1 MKKEELK
8 EFQYL
13 CQKMLVSKMLDYVRE
28 HGEDVTDYER
38 NEFGLEDDEDCKIT
52 KVLNFVDNGGCC
64 FSLPNGVNIDEEFEC
79 DDLLEFQLKTEN
91 YITFYAVQCL
101 YIEEFNG
108 TEYLM
113 SYSLYN
119 GGLRF
124 LDDLSEPDHQSMLNE
139 SLEYVTMIANAILK
153 D

>member
-38 NEFGLEDDEDCKIT
+38 NEFGLEDSEERKVT
-52 KVLNFVDNGGCC
+52 KVLNFFDNGGCV
-64 FSLPNGVNIDEEFEC
+64 FTLNQGSYFV
-79 DDLLEFQLKTEN
+79 TH
-91 YITFYAVQCL
+91 AVHCL
-101 YIEEFNG
+101 YIEEFQG

-119 GGLRF
+119 EGTEY
-124 LDDLSEPDHQSMLNE
+124 DSDESEPDHDSLLNA
-139 SLEYVTMIANAILK
+139 SIDFVSQIANVIIK
-153 D
+153 G